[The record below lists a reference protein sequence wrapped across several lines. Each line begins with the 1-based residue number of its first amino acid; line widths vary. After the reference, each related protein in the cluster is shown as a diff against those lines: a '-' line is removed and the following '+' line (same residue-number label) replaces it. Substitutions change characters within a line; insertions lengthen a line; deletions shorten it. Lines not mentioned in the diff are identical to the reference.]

1 MCRGSLFP
9 LFKGLAYIIMVAEQ
23 QAGAGLE
30 AVSEGPVPGPGRR
43 RRGNLERE
51 LLIQAALDGLGRS
64 YAPYS
69 HFHVSAALLCRDGK
83 VYTGNNIENAAYS
96 PGICAERCAFAKA
109 VSEGEREFEAIVI
122 CGGPDGKGG
131 VYCPPCGVCR
141 QVMREFCNPDSFCII
156 LAKST
161 EEYREYTLAQLLPE
175 SFGPDHLGGA

>member
-9 LFKGLAYIIMVAEQ
+9 LFKGLAYIIMVIEQ
-23 QAGAGLE
+23 PAGDRAAGSVRRSGPWPGQKE
-30 AVSEGPVPGPGRR
+30 EGEFGERIIDTDSPGRSR
-43 RRGNLERE
+43 A
-51 LLIQAALDGLGRS
+51 LLCTVFPFSCIGS
-64 YAPYS
+64 
-69 HFHVSAALLCRDGK
+69 LLCRDGK

-122 CGGPDGKGG
+122 CGGPDGKAGD
-131 VYCPPCGVCR
+131 YCPPCGVCR

-156 LAKST
+156 LAKSA